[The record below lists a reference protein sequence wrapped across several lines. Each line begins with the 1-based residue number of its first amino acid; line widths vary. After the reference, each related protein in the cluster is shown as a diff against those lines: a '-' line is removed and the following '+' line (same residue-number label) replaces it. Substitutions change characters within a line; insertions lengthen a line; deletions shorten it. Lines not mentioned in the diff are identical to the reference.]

1 MCAAPSKPAE
11 VYYFHFSGFAQLLM
25 RNLSPFLEDTHLF
38 LSSPQTASITT
49 LTLLLSPFSNPS
61 LELSS
66 AKLHASSS
74 HWWTGGVPLNNFL
87 LLLAHPSVAE
97 TRNLPAWPE
106 ILGPPHRRELDEF
119 CFSNFY
125 SFFALRLQAAV
136 KERQICSRVPVSK
149 PNKSLC
155 MERNI
160 KLLCPM
166 VQSVRCRDRC
176 WL

>member
-1 MCAAPSKPAE
+1 
-11 VYYFHFSGFAQLLM
+11 M

-38 LSSPQTASITT
+38 LSSPQTASVTT

-74 HWWTGGVPLNNFL
+74 HWWTGGVPLDNFL

-119 CFSNFY
+119 CFGNFY

-136 KERQICSRVPVSK
+136 KERQIRSRVPVSK
-149 PNKSLC
+149 PNKSLHGEKYKTAASDGAVC
-155 MERNI
+155 S
-160 KLLCPM
+160 
-166 VQSVRCRDRC
+166 VQRSMLALANHRLRAVGTSRAPQVTGTQ
-176 WL
+176 